1 MTKELLSKILEI
13 EVSKIKDEIKS
24 YSDLLFF
31 ETTDIETKRKNS
43 PSLPSI
49 NIYELSHKCKSYVVR
64 NSGWT
69 LQSYTNER
77 GAGICRVKVGDGQEI
92 NKFIDVSE
100 ADAVFKATEWGLEQ
114 LKNKG
119 KLNEMHH
126 K

>member
-1 MTKELLSKILEI
+1 MTAEALSKILGI
-13 EVSKIKDEIKS
+13 EVVTVRDDITSS
-24 YSDLLFF
+24 PDLLFF
-31 ETTDIETKRKNS
+31 ETTNIETKRKNS
-43 PSLPSI
+43 PFIPSI
-49 NIYELSHKCKSYVVR
+49 SKFELSHKCKSWVVR

-92 NKFIDVSE
+92 NKFIDASE
-100 ADAVFKATEWGLEQ
+100 VDAVFKATEWVIQE

-119 KLNEMHH
+119 KI